1 MPENKKEPG
10 PIRRALFRD
19 VPTILDSMWRRA
31 EFGLHRLGTVGLESP
46 NALVTRPAWISAAF
60 VLYAFVSLFAV
71 FGPTLD
77 AMCSVADIEFTLK
90 ARKVASF
97 VLALV
102 SFLLYFLILNGTTLR
117 LARNTEAL
125 ADAVCATDERKR
137 KRRARRDH
145 FVALIR
151 RYLPSFAGPLFE
163 ASYGNTFRLWAASA
177 AISWRDAVAL
187 SFAFVALVLGT
198 ALIIL
203 PLVTTSATLGLIP
216 LDPATCTQ
224 VPNKHLVYAQ
234 LAAFT
239 LLLAGG
245 FFIWRQWGARRSVIV
260 FFASTGLLV
269 AVIAALWTQFTPVQ
283 PSEAAGGFYPH
294 VYLVVLGILL
304 GLAVLARGL
313 AWLMFRN
320 YPADARKTFT
330 DALGTED
337 LLHDE
342 REQPDVSWL
351 RLGSALIT
359 GVVSHLMHFMLLPAF
374 VAFIAP
380 STVLWWLTLLF
391 AGVSLVLLMYATLSK
406 RWEQMLIHID
416 RWFLVGTPLVVSA
429 FVIIIAIA
437 RLKNVQYV
445 TTVLD
450 ATPTGV
456 LFIIIVMLYVAAWFF
471 EYWIN
476 RWLADELLGVLGERE
491 QARKGWLSH
500 RFESDPRDEP
510 PWAEANGR
518 YLALHSTGR
527 FCALGWC
534 SDDPRRVAFT
544 TYSFAEL
551 FYALGGRT
559 EQGIDMAHDLERRIM
574 LYFNTLNVVLIIAMF
589 FAWRA
594 AIPLPLAVKA
604 MVNVQA
610 VQPGEATAP
619 VVDQLAARLTSQAA
633 KGRPSIVVAASGGG
647 TRAAVYTAVALEG
660 VARIDRAGDI
670 VLLSGVSGG
679 GVSAAVFASRYGK
692 LTTTSP
698 RAAAPAGGENPWH
711 EYVSVVSAP
720 YIQDVLEGMGELRI
734 LGATSLGALLQ
745 ESLESRAFTGH
756 ARTFG
761 ELGDPALI
769 LNSAVSGHPYED
781 SQLMA
786 GRIASPRDKG
796 DCVEQARPYAN
807 LAGGRLV
814 FTNLSNVSGFP
825 QPPQQTAEALSEDPP
840 DMWLPYSIVNID
852 AVPLAAAS
860 ALTANFPPVFSNA
873 RVRLYTVDKKG
884 ADKKTCPRSYFVTDG
899 GATENL
905 GLVSALYALR
915 GSVKGLPESEQI
927 SDIHVL
933 AFEASAIDYDY
944 SDDRGIG
951 AATGGSKER
960 INAGLTQMLLEEVRG
975 LVGAHGARLR
985 VHYLPLPVAFR
996 SRGGFGTHWM
1006 FAPRI
1011 TLTNPHVASVP
1022 DDTTFFGENT
1032 DDFVVLNRQE
1042 VMTTMRAM
1050 FDPDENVCARADR
1063 VRLAPELAALD
1074 FENGWTVD
1082 VQHVARWICG
1092 FDDERG
1098 TQANKPDYQVEAWR
1112 QVVGELRQAP

>member
-1 MPENKKEPG
+1 
-10 PIRRALFRD
+10 
-19 VPTILDSMWRRA
+19 
-31 EFGLHRLGTVGLESP
+31 
-46 NALVTRPAWISAAF
+46 
-60 VLYAFVSLFAV
+60 VSLFAV

-77 AMCSVADIEFTLK
+77 AMCSVADIEFALN
-90 ARKVASF
+90 ARKVAS
-97 VLALV
+97 VALALV
-102 SFLLYFLILNGTTLR
+102 SYVLYFVILNGTLLR
-117 LARNTEAL
+117 LARNTEAQ
-125 ADAVCATDERKR
+125 ANEVCLIDEAKR
-137 KRRARRDH
+137 KRRARRDA
-145 FVALIR
+145 FVARIR
-151 RYLPSFAGPLFE
+151 RYLPRFAGPLFE
-163 ASYGNTFRLWAASA
+163 LSYGNLLRLWAASA

-187 SFAFVALVLGT
+187 TFAFLALVLGT
-198 ALIIL
+198 ALVVL
-203 PLVTTSATLGLIP
+203 PIVTTSATLALIP

-224 VPNKHLVYAQ
+224 VPNKHLVFAQ
-234 LAAFT
+234 LAAFAV
-239 LLLAGG
+239 LLTGG

-260 FFASTGLLV
+260 FAASTALLV
-269 AVIAALWTQFTPVQ
+269 AVIATLWTQFTPAQ

-304 GLAVLARGL
+304 GLAVVARVF
-313 AWLMFRN
+313 AWLMFRKF
-320 YPADARKTFT
+320 PTDARKVFK
-330 DALGTED
+330 DALTTED

-351 RLGSALIT
+351 RLGSALVT

-374 VAFIAP
+374 VAFVAP

-429 FVIIIAIA
+429 FVIVIAIA

-476 RWLADELLGVLGERE
+476 RWLADELLGVLGPRD
-491 QARKGWLSH
+491 QARKGWLAYP
-500 RFESDPRDEP
+500 FETAPRAKR

-518 YLALHSTGR
+518 YLAVHSTGR
-527 FCALGWC
+527 FCALGWLSAHPKC
-534 SDDPRRVAFT
+534 VAFT
-544 TYSFAEL
+544 TYTFAEL
-551 FYALGGRT
+551 FYALGAKT
-559 EQGIDMAHDLERRIM
+559 EQGIDMAHDLERRVM
-574 LYFNTLNVVLIIAMF
+574 LYFNTINVVLIVAMF

-594 AIPLPLAVKA
+594 AVPLPLGVKA

-610 VQPGEATAP
+610 VQPGETPAP

-633 KGRPSIVVAASGGG
+633 QGRPSIVVAASGGG

-660 VARIDRAGDI
+660 VARIDRARDI

-679 GVSAAVFASRYGK
+679 GVSAAVFASRYGE

-698 RAAAPAGGENPWH
+698 QAAAPAGGENPW
-711 EYVSVVSAP
+711 EAYVSVVSAP

-734 LGATSLGALLQ
+734 AGATSLGALLQ
-745 ESLESRAFTGH
+745 ESLESRAFAGH

-769 LNSAVSGHPYED
+769 LNSAVSGHPYDD

-786 GRIASPRDKG
+786 GRIATPRDTG

-814 FTNLSNVSGFP
+814 FTNLKNVSGFP
-825 QPPQQTAEALSEDPP
+825 QPPKQSAEALSEDPP

-873 RVRLYTVDKKG
+873 RVRLYTIDKKG
-884 ADKKTCPRSYFVTDG
+884 AEKRACPRSYFVTDG

-915 GSVKGLPESEQI
+915 GSVKGLPEGERI

-1022 DDTTFFGENT
+1022 DDSMFSRKNQS
-1032 DDFVVLNRQE
+1032 DFVVLNRKE
-1042 VMTTMRAM
+1042 VMSTMRAM
-1050 FDPDENVCARADR
+1050 FDPDENVCARAER
-1063 VRLAPELAALD
+1063 VRLRPESAELD

-1098 TQANKPDYQVEAWR
+1098 TQAKKPDYQVEAWR
-1112 QVVGELRQAP
+1112 QVVGELRPPP